1 MRLIQ
6 SPPDPS
12 LSPAF
17 QRYRRQILNILSKRF
32 KLTIPEKENFVN
44 LSVDE
49 KMKTL
54 KNTGPAH
61 PLFVAELLFNNNRVL
76 EAIHLL
82 EDTNSVA
89 LKGIKPYL
97 EFHIGKYAYHLQDY
111 KKAIKMFKGLY
122 LHRSFYGFNEL
133 LTVYYLKTLYDIK
146 DYNTILEISN
156 SISTNA
162 YTNIE
167 YLKSHYH
174 IKILTLLHFKKFDQ
188 MVETIDSLTR
198 DYNFLLEI
206 FPDFKKYQKKI
217 NLARVELE
225 KKKKD
230 IAVLKKKKVDFKA
243 QLLVAQ
249 ENITSRNWK
258 QANEEL
264 NNLRKKTRILSKRTV
279 QQYTCQLLK
288 MQNEVD
294 AGSRTKTKQIET
306 IKQLRKKCSR
316 KYNREQMASLL
327 FDQGRLNWNVG
338 DKKEAEK
345 LFKWIT
351 NKYSKTKVAAKASY
365 TLAHL
370 YQNDNQFKKA
380 AKWFNIHNEK
390 HSDSEFAEDSKFH
403 QGFSYY
409 LARDFNQALKVF
421 TSEEDLPKFLFW
433 KAKCYIQLGEL
444 KRAQNVLRTLTKQHS
459 FHYYGVRAY
468 MMLDKLDEAVSSFYR
483 SIKFDYPLKKRPKRI
498 TPYNLRHLQTAEQ
511 LLSSGF
517 YEYARRELIKIDA
530 GEESGFVTYLSM
542 LNYIAGNFIQAVML
556 FNQVLKEDDTLP
568 TDFVVLNYP
577 VRFSKL
583 ISKFADRN
591 NLETEFVLSLTRQ
604 ESCFDSTARS
614 PANALGL
621 MQLIPE
627 TAKKMAKEMTK
638 NKGKGYFKSDEHS
651 IYTLVKELLNNNY
664 EQHLFRPDLNVAIGT
679 RHLGELFDQI
689 PVKTLGIAMYNAGKT
704 PVNKWVK
711 QFGLADMDLF
721 IERVPYNE
729 TRNYIKIVVRNY
741 FNYQRLLKGKVVQ
754 NMFASDFRDK
764 GLF

>member
-6 SPPDPS
+6 SPIDPS

-17 QRYRRQILNILSKRF
+17 QRYRRQILKILSKRF
-32 KLTIPEKENFVN
+32 NLTIPEKENFVN

-76 EAIHLL
+76 EALHLL

-97 EFHIGKYAYHLQDY
+97 EFHIGKYAYHLQDF
-111 KKAIKMFKGLY
+111 KKALKMFGGLY

-133 LTVYYLKTLYDIK
+133 LTVYYLKTLYAVK
-146 DYNTILEISN
+146 DYQTISEIQG
-156 SISTNA
+156 SISISG

-167 YLKSHYH
+167 YLKSHYR
-174 IKILTLLHFKKFDQ
+174 IKIRTLLHFKKFDQ
-188 MVETIDSLTR
+188 LVETIDSLSK
-198 DYNFLLEI
+198 DYNFLDEI
-206 FPDFKKYQKKI
+206 FPDFKKYQKELK
-217 NLARVELE
+217 LARVELARLE
-225 KKKKD
+225 LGKKSLGG
-230 IAVLKKKKVDFKA
+230 LKEEKVDFKT
-243 QLLVAQ
+243 QLMVAQ
-249 ENITSRNWK
+249 EDITSRDWK
-258 QANEEL
+258 QAKEKL
-264 NNLRKKTRILSKRTV
+264 DDLRKRTKSLSKKAAKQFR
-279 QQYTCQLLK
+279 CQLLQ
-288 MQNEVD
+288 MQNKVD
-294 AGSRTKTKQIET
+294 AGSRTKTKQIKT
-306 IKQLRKKCSR
+306 IVQLRKKCSR
-316 KYNREQMASLL
+316 KYNKEEMASLI
-327 FDQGRLNWNVG
+327 FDQGRLSWNVG

-345 LFKWIT
+345 LFKQVT
-351 NKYSKTKVAAKASY
+351 QKYKQTKTAPKASY

-370 YQNDNQFKKA
+370 YQNDNKFKEA
-380 AKWFNIHNEK
+380 AKWFSIHNEK
-390 HSDSEFAEDSKFH
+390 YSDSEFAEDSKFH

-409 LARDFNQALKVF
+409 LARDFNKALTVF

-433 KAKCYIQLGEL
+433 KAKCYIQLG
-444 KRAQNVLRTLTKQHS
+444 KSKQAKKVLLTLTKDHS

-468 MMLDKLDEAVSSFYR
+468 MMLDKLDETVSSFYS
-483 SIKFDYPLKKRPKRI
+483 SIKFDYSLKPRPKRI

-530 GEESGFVTYLSM
+530 GKEPGFVVYLSM
-542 LNYIAGNFIQAVML
+542 LNYIAGNFIQSVML

-604 ESCFDSTARS
+604 ESCFDSAARS

-627 TAKKMAKEMTK
+627 TAKKMAKDIK
-638 NKGKGYFKSDEHS
+638 SDYFKSDERS
-651 IYTLVKELLNNNY
+651 IYTLAKELLNNNY
-664 EQHLFRPDLNVAIGT
+664 DQHLFRPDLNVAIGT
-679 RHLGELFDQI
+679 KHLGELFDQI